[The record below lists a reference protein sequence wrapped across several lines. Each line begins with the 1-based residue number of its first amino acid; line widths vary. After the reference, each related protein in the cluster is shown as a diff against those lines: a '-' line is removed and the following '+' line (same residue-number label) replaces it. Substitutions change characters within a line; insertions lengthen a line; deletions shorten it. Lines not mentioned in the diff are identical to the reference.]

1 MKLKLG
7 DKTFEVKEMT
17 LNQVAELEN
26 KGIDLMSFAKPGAF
40 KMSYMRDII
49 HALIKDQAPEITV
62 EWVGGQITMSNYAEV
77 SKKVIVFL
85 TPKGGPAKKTT

>member
-26 KGIDLMSFAKPGAF
+26 KGIDLMSFAKQGSF
-40 KMSYMRDII
+40 KMSYIRDMV
-49 HALIKDQAPEITV
+49 HVLIKDQDPDLTV
-62 EWVGGQITMSNYAEV
+62 EWVGRQITMSNFGEV
-77 SKKVIVFL
+77 SKKIMDFL
-85 TPKGGPAKKTT
+85 TPKGGPAKKAT